1 MYAMII
7 SSSEIFRKGIR
18 YTLSHRFP
26 KLVAEEYD
34 QAQGFTE
41 KVQQYE
47 PDVVIADLES
57 KDFDGVSLITELRQG
72 HPGIRVIT
80 FSAEHQKAAI
90 FPLLELG
97 VKGYLYKDTSG
108 EEIAQ
113 AVRSVMEGENY
124 YDQRVV
130 AVMHHRILHTGQH
143 SLSSLSTSLTRREK
157 EILDLICQEH
167 TNKEIG
173 ELLNISRRT
182 VDGHRNRLMKKCG
195 AKNTA
200 GLIYYAIEQGFA
212 SRRQPTA

>member
-1 MYAMII
+1 MIL

-34 QAQGFTE
+34 QALGFAE
-41 KVQQYE
+41 KARQYE

-57 KDFDGVSLITELRQG
+57 KEFDAVSVVTALRQN
-72 HPGIRVIT
+72 HTQPRIIT

-97 VKGYLYKDTSG
+97 VEGYLYKDTSG
-108 EEIAQ
+108 EEITK
-113 AVRSVMEGENY
+113 AVRSVMQGENY

-130 AVMHHRILHTGQH
+130 AVMHHRIVNAGQP
-143 SLSSLSTSLTRREK
+143 SSLSPTLTRREK
-157 EILDLICQEH
+157 EILNLICQEH

-200 GLIYYAIEQGFA
+200 GLIYYAIEQGFGA
-212 SRRQPTA
+212 GRQPTE